1 MRGFA
6 ELVILVC
13 CGTTFLTAQSPKHG
27 CTTEPEFA
35 PKMVSNIDSTV
46 TFICDRATP
55 MDLIRAVGRQTRIP
69 IGVVLGEDSGLLSKP
84 IHSYHLEKVDARSA
98 LQAAVQG
105 TGYTLRDQNSV
116 LVLIAG
122 DLTARQM
129 DLLTRSYS
137 DFRAG
142 PGGTMVELG
151 AGLSMW
157 MEASL
162 DRSDGFGGSIM
173 YSTNDERF
181 TLGDCSGET
190 TEQIADKIVSLGSKG
205 MWIFKANAFAASDKL
220 RDEVVIEPYQ
230 HYSNK
235 PNIEH

>member
-6 ELVILVC
+6 GLVFLAW
-13 CGTTFLTAQSPKHG
+13 CGATFLSAQSPKHG
-27 CTTEPEFA
+27 CSTEPEFA
-35 PKMVSNIDSTV
+35 PKMVRNVAPTV
-46 TFICDRATP
+46 TFVCDRATP
-55 MDLIRAVGRQTRIP
+55 MDLVRAVGRQTRIP
-69 IGVVLGEDSGLLSKP
+69 IGVVMGQDSSA
-84 IHSYHLEKVDARSA
+84 IDRRIRSYDLEKVDARSA
-98 LQAAVQG
+98 LQTAIEG
-105 TGYTLRDQNSV
+105 TGYTLRDENPV

-129 DLLTRSYS
+129 NLLTRSYS
-137 DFRAG
+137 DFRSG
-142 PGGTMVELG
+142 PNSTMVKLG

-162 DRSDGFGGSIM
+162 DRFDGFGGSIM

-181 TLGDCSGET
+181 TLGNCSGET
-190 TEQIADKIVSLGSKG
+190 TEEIANKIVSLGSKG

-235 PNIEH
+235 PNIGH

>member
-1 MRGFA
+1 MWRFAGFM
-6 ELVILVC
+6 ILAC
-13 CGTTFLTAQSPKHG
+13 CGATFLTAQPPMHG
-27 CTTEPEFA
+27 CTTELEFA
-35 PKMVSNIDSTV
+35 PKMVRNVDSTV
-46 TFICDRATP
+46 TFVCDRATP
-55 MDLIRAVGRQTRIP
+55 MNLIRAVGRQTRIP
-69 IGVVLGEDSGLLSKP
+69 IGIVVGEDPGLLSKP

-98 LQAAVQG
+98 LQEAIQG
-105 TGYTLRDQNSV
+105 TGYALRDENPV

-122 DLTARQM
+122 DLMDRQM

-137 DFRAG
+137 DFRSG
-142 PGGTMVELG
+142 PDSTMVELG
-151 AGLSMW
+151 VGLTMW

-162 DRSDGFGGSIM
+162 DRGGGFGASIGG
-173 YSTNDERF
+173 STNDERV

-190 TEQIADKIVSLGSKG
+190 TEQIANKIVSLGSKG
-205 MWIFKANAFAASDKL
+205 MWIFKTNAFAASDKS

>member
-1 MRGFA
+1 MWRFAGF
-6 ELVILVC
+6 VILAC
-13 CGTTFLTAQSPKHG
+13 CGTTSLIAQPHQG

-35 PKMVSNIDSTV
+35 PKVVSNVDSTV

-55 MDLIRAVGRQTRIP
+55 MDLIRAVGHQTRIP
-69 IGVVLGEDSGLLSKP
+69 IGIVIGEDAGLLSKP
-84 IHSYHLEKVDARSA
+84 IHSYHLVKMDARSA
-98 LQAAVQG
+98 LQEAIQG
-105 TGYTLRDQNSV
+105 TGYALRDEIPV

-122 DLTARQM
+122 DLTDRQM

-137 DFRAG
+137 DFKG
-142 PGGTMVELG
+142 EPGGTMVELG
-151 AGLSMW
+151 ADLSMW

-162 DRSDGFGGSIM
+162 DRGFGFGGSIM

-190 TEQIADKIVSLGSKG
+190 TEQIANKIISLGSKG
-205 MWIFKANAFAASDKL
+205 MWVFKANAFAASDKL
-220 RDEVVIEPYQ
+220 RDEVIMEPYQ